1 MRMASVA
8 VSWGCSMSNKVS
20 LRHIEGNDMAQGH
33 VTRQAML
40 FAELT
45 RKVAKENSL
54 TQSQVIDDVHVEPS
68 KGIFM
73 GTKVTRTRRRS

>member
-1 MRMASVA
+1 
-8 VSWGCSMSNKVS
+8 MSNKVS
-20 LRHIEGNDMAQGH
+20 LRHIEGNEMAQGH

-54 TQSQVIDDVHVEPS
+54 TQAQVIDEVHAEPS

>member
-1 MRMASVA
+1 
-8 VSWGCSMSNKVS
+8 MSNKVS

-45 RKVAKENSL
+45 RKEAKKNSL
-54 TQSQVIDDVHVEPS
+54 TQSQIIEDS
-68 KGIFM
+68 KR
-73 GTKVTRTRRRS
+73 KSS

>member
-1 MRMASVA
+1 
-8 VSWGCSMSNKVS
+8 MSNKVS

-54 TQSQVIDDVHVEPS
+54 TQSQVIDEASSVANGYRRGDLVFIG
-68 KGIFM
+68 KG
-73 GTKVTRTRRRS
+73 S

>member
-1 MRMASVA
+1 
-8 VSWGCSMSNKVS
+8 MSNKVS

-54 TQSQVIDDVHVEPS
+54 TQAQVIDDASSGLNGYRRGDLVVIG
-68 KGIFM
+68 KG
-73 GTKVTRTRRRS
+73 S

>member
-1 MRMASVA
+1 
-8 VSWGCSMSNKVS
+8 
-20 LRHIEGNDMAQGH
+20 MAQGH

-54 TQSQVIDDVHVEPS
+54 TQSQVIDDASSGFSGYRRGDLVVIG
-68 KGIFM
+68 KG
-73 GTKVTRTRRRS
+73 S

>member
-1 MRMASVA
+1 
-8 VSWGCSMSNKVS
+8 MSNKVS
-20 LRHIEGNDMAQGH
+20 LRHIEGNDMVQGH

-54 TQSQVIDDVHVEPS
+54 TQAQVIDDASSGSNGYRRGDLVVIG
-68 KGIFM
+68 KG
-73 GTKVTRTRRRS
+73 S

>member
-1 MRMASVA
+1 
-8 VSWGCSMSNKVS
+8 MSNKVS
-20 LRHIEGNDMAQGH
+20 LRHIEGNEMAQGH

-54 TQSQVIDDVHVEPS
+54 TQAQVIDDASSCFNGYRRGDLVVIG
-68 KGIFM
+68 KG
-73 GTKVTRTRRRS
+73 S

>member
-1 MRMASVA
+1 
-8 VSWGCSMSNKVS
+8 MSNKVS
-20 LRHIEGNDMAQGH
+20 LRHIEGNEMAQGH

-54 TQSQVIDDVHVEPS
+54 TQAQVIDDASSSLNGYRRGDLVVIG
-68 KGIFM
+68 KG
-73 GTKVTRTRRRS
+73 S

>member
-1 MRMASVA
+1 
-8 VSWGCSMSNKVS
+8 MSNKVS

-54 TQSQVIDDVHVEPS
+54 TQSQVIDEASSGANGYRRGDLVVMG
-68 KGIFM
+68 KG
-73 GTKVTRTRRRS
+73 S

>member
-1 MRMASVA
+1 
-8 VSWGCSMSNKVS
+8 
-20 LRHIEGNDMAQGH
+20 MAQSH
-33 VTRQAML
+33 ITSQAML

-54 TQSQVIDDVHVEPS
+54 TQAQVIDEVHVEPS
-68 KGIFM
+68 KGIYM